1 MSCAESIFRQS
12 CMFKP
17 VVMLTF
23 FSQIFIIL
31 VNSFGFMASETFEN
45 SHSKSSEQ
53 RFSWK
58 GLTDG
63 VAFKL

>member
-1 MSCAESIFRQS
+1 
-12 CMFKP
+12 
-17 VVMLTF
+17 
-23 FSQIFIIL
+23 
-31 VNSFGFMASETFEN
+31 MASETFEN